1 MTSDS
6 PKSSFMI
13 SVSPKKLKC
22 FLIPSILYGVVQSL
36 SRVWLFVTPW
46 TAACHASLYFNVSQ
60 SLLKLVSIE
69 AMMPS
74 NHLVTPFSSC
84 PQSFPTSSSF
94 LMSQLVTSGGQSIG
108 ASDSASVLLVNTQGW
123 FLLGLTGLI
132 SLAVQGTL
140 KSLVQHHKHQFFS
153 TQPFF
158 MYRCIQL
165 SICTCLLEKL

>member
-1 MTSDS
+1 MSFNPNRSNSVSTVKFLLDS
-6 PKSSFMI
+6 PYLFGSFYCSVAKSCLTLCDPMDCSA
-13 SVSPKKLKC
+13 PC
-22 FLIPSILYGVVQSL
+22 FPVLQCP
-36 SRVWLFVTPW
+36 
-46 TAACHASLYFNVSQ
+46 Q

-123 FLLGLTGLI
+123 FPLGLTGLI
-132 SLAVQGTL
+132 SL
-140 KSLVQHHKHQFFS
+140 
-153 TQPFF
+153 
-158 MYRCIQL
+158 
-165 SICTCLLEKL
+165 